1 MAWSAQAEGETNEAR
16 NLLRKAADDE
26 DGIEKLP
33 VTPGPVIPAREQLGD
48 LLLEQGQPKQA
59 LKEFQISLSNSPKR
73 RGAIAGVSRASEG
86 LGGLGASA
94 SRN

>member
-1 MAWSAQAEGETNEAR
+1 MAWSAQAEGEKDEAR

-33 VTPGPVIPAREQLGD
+33 VTPGPIIPAREQLGD
-48 LLLEQGQPKQA
+48 LLLQQGQPKLA

-73 RGAIAGVSRASEG
+73 RGAVAGISRASE
-86 LGGLGASA
+86 ASGTPT
-94 SRN
+94 SHN